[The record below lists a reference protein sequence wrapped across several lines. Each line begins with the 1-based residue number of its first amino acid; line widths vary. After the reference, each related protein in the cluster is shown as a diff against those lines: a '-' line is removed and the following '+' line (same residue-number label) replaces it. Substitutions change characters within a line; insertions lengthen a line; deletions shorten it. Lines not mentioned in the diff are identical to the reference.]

1 MVVKFD
7 DQESTKPT
15 SKAFLEI
22 FFAIDKDRDEEITKG
37 QLKRYFETNRRDDD
51 LIENWM
57 KLFQLRKTNRLSL
70 EDICEHLQLN
80 IGDVRQQRST
90 QLKSAENSLSS
101 YTDNQRVL
109 GNDVQVIVDQM
120 PMDMKLKITNEFR
133 KLITDNVDFNGLKLT
148 EYMKQ
153 FMDKSFSSS
162 WVVLIVKGSYSTTF
176 LHLEDCAFQF
186 RLNNYSFVVW
196 RTFFGF
202 N

>member
-1 MVVKFD
+1 MVVKRD
-7 DQESTKPT
+7 DQESTKST
-15 SKAFLEI
+15 SETFLEI
-22 FFAIDKDRDEEITKG
+22 FFAIDKDHDEEITKN
-37 QLKRYFETNRRDDD
+37 QLKRYFETNHRDDH

-57 KLFQLRKTNRLSL
+57 NLFQLKNTNRLSL
-70 EDICEHLQLN
+70 EDICEHLQLH
-80 IGDVRQQRST
+80 IGDVRQQRGI
-90 QLKSAENSLSS
+90 QLKSTEKSLSS

-109 GNDVQVIVDQM
+109 GNDVHVIVDQM

-133 KLITDNVDFNGLKLT
+133 RLITDKDDFNGLKLT

-153 FMDKSFSSS
+153 FMDKNFSSS

-176 LHLEDCAFQF
+176 LHLEDCSFQF

-196 RTFFGF
+196 KTFFGF